1 MAISSLWV
9 WTEKVLVVKSSLSV
23 VSWNCHRLRLDS
35 PEITILEL
43 SLHVLLKANILLIC
57 LIRWAVENA

>member
-23 VSWNCHRLRLDS
+23 VSWNRHRLRLNS
-35 PEITILEL
+35 PKITLLEL